1 MTSLAEILKALPPDA
16 LLSAGQLLAIVEA
29 AKQNFPEPAKEQ
41 NYSQW
46 DDQRFID
53 EKTLADWIGEA
64 VLTVKSWRSKGS
76 GPQYLSNPKNV
87 RYQVGHVRDW
97 LKKRTVANT
106 SEASVKGLRTYFVE
120 GSTAFPVFTYP
131 DGLKL
136 SLEASISHEEEHP
149 EATPKSFRIVNMGN
163 TMEDMAELSECLIKD
178 LPRASELLKNK
189 AQSFDVAYWFYHQA
203 IFGKLTN
210 HQPFI
215 QAIYLLLKNG
225 MDINTANNLSGYS
238 LAHVLGLNQWC
249 FDHPQ
254 HYKEFVHSLLEE
266 GLDLDKLDNQSMSAL
281 DYAEED
287 GPLINIHNS
296 MSLAGKLDSMLK
308 K

>member
-1 MTSLAEILKALPPDA
+1 MEILKALPPETP
-16 LLSAGQLLAIVEA
+16 LSAAHLLAILEA
-29 AKQNFPEPAKEQ
+29 LKGGTPEPSQQ

-46 DDQRFID
+46 DDQRYID

-64 VLTVKSWRSKGS
+64 VSTVKSWRSKGT

-106 SEASVKGLRTYFVE
+106 SEATVKGLRSYFLE

-131 DGLKL
+131 DGLHL
-136 SLEASISHEEEHP
+136 SLEASIKYEDEHP
-149 EATPKSFRIVNMGN
+149 EATSTSFRVVNMGN
-163 TMEDMAELSECLIKD
+163 AMEDMAELSECLIKD

-189 AQSFDVAYWFYHQA
+189 AKYFDVAYWFYHQT
-203 IFGKLTN
+203 IFGKLSDP
-210 HQPFI
+210 QPFI
-215 QAIYLLLKNG
+215 QAIRLLLKNG

-254 HYKEFVHSLLEE
+254 HYKELVTMLLAE
-266 GLDLDKLDNQSMSAL
+266 GLDLERLDNQSMSAL
-281 DYAEED
+281 DYAQEDDED
-287 GPLINIHNS
+287 GPLIAINNS
-296 MSLAGKLDSMLK
+296 MQLAGKLESMLK
-308 K
+308 NK